1 MKRLLLLPLL
11 CLMPAAHA
19 VDYVKCEAM
28 QKAMYRLEARENQLL
43 SRTNFY
49 QFGLEIVKACQ
60 HLEGWGLTSKE
71 YTECSDAARERIR
84 NTPDFQANRRE
95 RDQISKRMEAVQAD
109 YYAEGCY

>member
-28 QKAMYRLEARENQLL
+28 QKAYYLLEARRNQLL
-43 SRTNFY
+43 NPTNFFDLGQQIY
-49 QFGLEIVKACQ
+49 EDCK

-71 YTECSDAARERIR
+71 YTECSDAARKRLTS
-84 NTPDFQANRRE
+84 TPDYQAGRRQ
-95 RDQISKRMEAVQAD
+95 RDQLLKRMEAVQAD
-109 YYAEGCY
+109 YEAEGCY